1 MCANKHSDNWLTCTC
16 LCWPCLTDSSVSRRK
31 HIKHTCTLVLHNM
44 CNNIEHTG
52 SNAIQTWLLNSIC
65 FDISNFRHCLTFF
78 QSPFHI
84 SLMVLVCY
92 RSQTIIQLRMNF
104 TTRFAFQCQGMR
116 LLKAH
121 RAQKLASWQTGFSP
135 SLIPFPKEFSFAL
148 LLVKQLLN
156 TILSWKLWLTTWAPP
171 CSFAITTK
179 ILFSLFSSTYLY
191 A

>member
-78 QSPFHI
+78 SKSFSHFPHGTCTLSVSNQ
-84 SLMVLVCY
+84 Y
-92 RSQTIIQLRMNF
+92 
-104 TTRFAFQCQGMR
+104 
-116 LLKAH
+116 
-121 RAQKLASWQTGFSP
+121 LALDEVYHPICAPLPRNATLGSTPCMKDCTWHAGVSP
-135 SLIPFPKEFSFAL
+135 SLL
-148 LLVKQLLN
+148 LSSKRLACTLSLAMHLYYANLN
-156 TILSWKLWLTTWAPP
+156 QRFRLSTWAIP
-171 CSFAITTK
+171 CSFAITK
-179 ILFSLFSSTYLY
+179 GILFSLLSSAYLY